1 MEMLTK
7 ATAIKLKSHHDKYL
21 TVADDSHQT
30 IILTRNS
37 GSKKAIWIIEKEE
50 TKHNLIR
57 IKNWQTGKYLTASET
72 PFLLGMTG
80 KKVVLTNPDLTT
92 TDWNSQWEPIRDG
105 FQLKLKSWCGKFL
118 RGNGGTLPWRNSV
131 THDEPHSS
139 TTQNWVLWDAVGVS
153 LPGEKNDVMFDYLSC
168 VSSLSSSVCDDV
180 LEAFSDEAESPMMSG
195 VESVKSSPRFFLF
208 PAKSPRFNSP
218 KQTRP
223 GSGMDFFR
231 NAKTVCLRSH
241 HGKYLSADSD
251 QESVTQD
258 RNGSSKPATWLI
270 ELVPESDSI
279 IRLKSCYN
287 NYLTASDH
295 HHLLGMTGKKATL
308 SLPRRLDSSIEWEP
322 IREGNLVKFKTRYG
336 NFLRANGGVPPWR
349 NSVTHD
355 VPHRSVTQDWIL
367 WDVEILLVKKDSDN
381 DIVVECQDS
390 SSFDSNS
397 PSTSS
402 IGSNNANFSR
412 QEFNGSNV
420 NSPRK
425 SEGRMIYY
433 HVADDSGDVDDETVE
448 AYVFH
453 FKGNGVDELTQK
465 LREDSGIENILV
477 CSRSPLNQ
485 KLYPL
490 RLQLPPNSADMHVV
504 VVPSSSKL
512 AKVGTL

>member
-1 MEMLTK
+1 
-7 ATAIKLKSHHDKYL
+7 
-21 TVADDSHQT
+21 
-30 IILTRNS
+30 
-37 GSKKAIWIIEKEE
+37 
-50 TKHNLIR
+50 
-57 IKNWQTGKYLTASET
+57 
-72 PFLLGMTG
+72 
-80 KKVVLTNPDLTT
+80 
-92 TDWNSQWEPIRDG
+92 
-105 FQLKLKSWCGKFL
+105 
-118 RGNGGTLPWRNSV
+118 
-131 THDEPHSS
+131 
-139 TTQNWVLWDAVGVS
+139 
-153 LPGEKNDVMFDYLSC
+153 
-168 VSSLSSSVCDDV
+168 
-180 LEAFSDEAESPMMSG
+180 
-195 VESVKSSPRFFLF
+195 
-208 PAKSPRFNSP
+208 
-218 KQTRP
+218 
-223 GSGMDFFR
+223 MDFFR

-490 RLQLPPNSADMHVV
+490 RLQLPPNSADMHIV